1 MMLDN
6 EINKGYNDGGIAF
19 YSATLSWEVEAR
31 TQEYSDIVECIN
43 DAHYIQKIYE
53 ECGYVFDSCEVITTT
68 HYAFLWFKPEEKYRL
83 VLQFKKTKEGE
94 KSK

>member
-1 MMLDN
+1 MMLDD
-6 EINKGYNDGGIAF
+6 ERNKGYNDEGIAF

-43 DAHYIQKIYE
+43 DAHHIQKIYE

-68 HYAFLWFKPEEKYRL
+68 RYAFLWFKPQEKYRL

-94 KSK
+94 KNK

>member
-6 EINKGYNDGGIAF
+6 DRNKCYTDEGIAF
-19 YSATLSWEVEAR
+19 YSASLSWEVEAR

-53 ECGYVFDSCEVITTT
+53 ECGYVFDSCEVLTTT
-68 HYAFLWFKPEEKYRL
+68 HYTFLWFKPVEKYRL
-83 VLQFKKTKEGE
+83 VLQFKKTKKGE
-94 KSK
+94 KNK